1 MSKTLAGHLA
11 TLAARLQIAQT
22 DPTIPPEQLDF
33 MAEGQSGLMVAMLV
47 GQGVLL
53 EEGDSYRTSFEFTD
67 GSMTLNGS
75 PLPFGFQ

>member
-1 MSKTLAGHLA
+1 
-11 TLAARLQIAQT
+11 
-22 DPTIPPEQLDF
+22 
-33 MAEGQSGLMVAMLV
+33 
-47 GQGVLL
+47 VLL